1 MGDRLK
7 YLLNRISERLWIR
20 PLVMCV
26 LSITLVF
33 LTKTLDTED
42 IGRLVPAINQASI
55 ETLLTIIGSSML
67 VIATFSVA
75 SMVSAYASASN
86 TATPRSFA
94 LVIADDVSQNALST
108 FIGAFIYSIVALIAL
123 MNDYYE
129 KAGRFVLFVLTLII
143 LAMVII
149 TFLGWVDR
157 IARLGRLGGTIE
169 KVEAATAAALR
180 RRQNAPAL
188 RGVPVGLQQR
198 GGQTVY
204 GQTIGYIQRIDV
216 TALQVYA
223 EKFQVRIRLAA
234 LPGVFSA
241 PGRVLAYVSSDSGAL
256 SDLDTSQIAKA
267 FLIGKDRQF
276 DEDPRF
282 GLIVL
287 SEIASRA
294 LSPAVNDPGTAIS
307 ITGALVRLFVHWSPP
322 LAEGDTS
329 PPLYDRVEVPEL
341 SVQDMFD
348 DAFTAIGRDGAGF
361 IEVAG
366 RLQKAFASLA
376 SIGDVAM
383 RETARYHSRLALAR
397 AEKVMQLP
405 EDLEI
410 LRKLAEFANS
420 GQLKD

>member
-1 MGDRLK
+1 MGDRLS
-7 YLLNRISERLWIR
+7 YLLNRINERLWIR

-26 LSITLVF
+26 LSTTLVF
-33 LTKTLDTED
+33 LAKTMDTED
-42 IGRLVPAINQASI
+42 IGRLVPAINKESI
-55 ETLLTIIGSSML
+55 ENLLSIIAASML
-67 VIATFSVA
+67 VIATFSVS

-108 FIGAFIYSIVALIAL
+108 FIGAFIYSIVALVAL

-129 KAGRFVLFVLTLII
+129 KAGRFVLFALTLII

-149 TFLGWVDR
+149 TFVGWVDR

-180 RRQNAPAL
+180 RRQRDPTL
-188 RGVPVGLQQR
+188 RGVPVGQQQK

-204 GQTIGYIQRIDV
+204 GRTIGYIHRIDV
-216 TALQVYA
+216 IALQTYA
-223 EKFQVRIRLAA
+223 EKFRVRIRLAA

-256 SDLDTSQIAKA
+256 SNLDTSQIAKA
-267 FLIGKDRQF
+267 FLIGKNRQF

-294 LSPAVNDPGTAIS
+294 LSPAVNDPGTAIY
-307 ITGALVRLFVHWSPP
+307 ITGVLVRLFAHWSQP

-329 PPLYDRVEVPEL
+329 PPLCDRVEVPEL
-341 SVQDMFD
+341 SMQDMFD
-348 DAFTAIGRDGAGF
+348 DAFTAIGRDGAGV
-361 IEVAG
+361 IEVAV

-376 SIGDVAM
+376 SIGDAAM
-383 RETARYHSRLALAR
+383 RETAKHHSCLALAR

-405 EDLEI
+405 EDLDI
-410 LRKLAEFANS
+410 LRKLTEFANPV
-420 GQLKD
+420 

>member
-1 MGDRLK
+1 MGDHLRF
-7 YLLNRISERLWIR
+7 LLNRISQRLWVR
-20 PLVMCV
+20 PLTMCV
-26 LSITLVF
+26 LSTALVF
-33 LTKTLDTED
+33 LANTMDTEE
-42 IGRLVPAINQASI
+42 IGRLVPAITKESL
-55 ETLLTIIGSSML
+55 ETLLSIIAASML
-67 VIATFSVA
+67 VIATFAVG

-86 TATPRSFA
+86 TATPRSFS

-108 FIGAFIYSIVALIAL
+108 FIGAFIYSIVALVAL
-123 MNDYYE
+123 MNGYYE
-129 KAGRFVLFVLTLII
+129 KAGRFVIFALTLIV

-149 TFLGWVDR
+149 TFVGWVDR

-169 KVEAATAAALR
+169 KVEAATAEALQ
-180 RRQNAPAL
+180 RRQRAPTL
-188 RGVPVGLQQR
+188 RGVPVGRHQR

-204 GQTIGYIQRIDV
+204 GQTIGYIHRIDV
-216 TALQVYA
+216 TALQAYA
-223 EKFQVRIRLAA
+223 EKFRVRIRLAA

-241 PGRVLAYVSSDSGAL
+241 PGRVLAYVSTDSGAL

-294 LSPAVNDPGTAIS
+294 LSPAVNDPGTAIY
-307 ITGALVRLFVHWSPP
+307 ITGVMVRLFADWSQP

-329 PPLYDRVEVPEL
+329 PVLCDRVEVPEL

-348 DAFTAIGRDGAGF
+348 DAFTAIGRDGAGM

-376 SIGDVAM
+376 SIGDAAM
-383 RETARYHSRLALAR
+383 RETAKQHSRLALAR
-397 AEKVMQLP
+397 AEKVLQLP

-410 LRKLAEFANS
+410 LRKLAEFANP
-420 GQLKD
+420 G